1 VALRNNLI
9 PKICGIVA
17 AGAGLVGAIAPHGL
31 WAAPASGHAQ
41 GQAQEPAIRREVNL
55 VPVYFTVRDAKRA
68 LVTNLTKDEFHVYED
83 GKEQAIDTFAHES
96 DVPLNVGVLLD
107 TSTRMEVLLAAEADA
122 ANLFLTKVVRPT
134 DLAFV
139 LSFDARVNVLQ
150 EPTQELKA
158 LERGVFSITRGA
170 LAGEEPID
178 RMPSTVGNPAPSNAR
193 NLREA
198 HIFDAVGVGTNRY
211 LAPEIGRK
219 AMVILALAD
228 DAKSETKLEDAL
240 RSLQET
246 NTIAYVLEFEHSA
259 HDDCDVLHIFHPGS
273 GSVTRLAEETGGRV
287 IKVKGRDK
295 LRAAFEEIA
304 EELHS
309 QYFLGYYM
317 PNVVRDSKFR
327 RIDVRT
333 RNHALKVQA
342 RKGYYA
348 DPVEEK

>member
-1 VALRNNLI
+1 MAQKLRNILI
-9 PKICGIVA
+9 PIVCAIVA
-17 AGAGLVGAIAPHGL
+17 SGAAVGGAIPNQDQ
-31 WAAPASGHAQ
+31 SQ
-41 GQAQEPAIRREVNL
+41 GPAIRREVNL

-68 LVTNLTKDEFHVYED
+68 LVTNLKQDEFRVYED
-83 GKEQAIDTFAHES
+83 GKEQTIDTFAHES

-139 LSFDARVNVLQ
+139 LSFDARVNVLV

-170 LAGEEPID
+170 IAGNAPID
-178 RMPSTVGNPAPSNAR
+178 RVPNGTGLPGNPMPSGAR

-198 HIFDAVGVGTNRY
+198 HIFDAVGVGAHRY

-228 DAKSETKLEDAL
+228 DAKSETKIEDAL

-246 NTIAYVLEFEHSA
+246 NTIAYVLEFEHAS
-259 HDDCDVLHIFHPGS
+259 HDDCDVLHIFREGS

-287 IKVKGRDK
+287 IRVKGRDK

-327 RIDVRT
+327 RIEVKT
-333 RNHALKVQA
+333 RDRGMRVQA

-348 DPVEEK
+348 EPVGEEK